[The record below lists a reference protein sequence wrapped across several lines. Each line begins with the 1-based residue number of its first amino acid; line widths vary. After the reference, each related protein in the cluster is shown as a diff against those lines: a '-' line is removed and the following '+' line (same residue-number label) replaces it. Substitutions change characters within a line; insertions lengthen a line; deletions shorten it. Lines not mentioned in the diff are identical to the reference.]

1 MVKKIGLFF
10 LILFLLMGFSAL
22 YIYKSKA
29 LTIQSETYFRVH
41 KNDNI
46 TILSARLNKEMGLKY
61 PYLFELLSRKMNL
74 ERWIKNGRFTLKP
87 NMTMIELIRELR
99 SGKAQTVNFVIKGLT
114 DLDKFANNCGASL
127 EPDKEDFLFALNDT
141 NLLDSLG
148 FNLQTVYALPLP
160 DTYNM
165 YWHTQADELLFKL
178 KKEYDL
184 YWNNER
190 VKKAENLG
198 LTPIQVSVLASI
210 VCKETSKNDEMPKVA
225 QLYLNR
231 LKLNMALQAD
241 PTVIFANKDKE
252 IRRVLNEHLQVE
264 SPYNTYKN
272 KGLPPGPIC
281 IPSKQAIEAV
291 LNPAQHNDIYMCA
304 KEDFSGYH
312 NFAETYS
319 NHLLNAKRYQAALD
333 MRKIMK

>member
-1 MVKKIGLFF
+1 MLKKIGLF
-10 LILFLLMGFSAL
+10 LLLVLFLMGAAAL
-22 YIYKSKA
+22 YLFKSKA
-29 LTIQSETYFRVH
+29 LNIQSETYFKVH
-41 KNDNI
+41 KQDNI
-46 TILSARLNKEMGLKY
+46 NTLSSRLNKEMGLKY
-61 PYLFELLSRKMNL
+61 PYLFELMSRKMNL

-87 NMTMIELIRELR
+87 DMTIIELIRELR
-99 SGKAQTVNFVIKGLT
+99 SGKAQTVNFVVKGIT
-114 DLDKFANNCGASL
+114 DLDKFANNCGVAL
-127 EPDKEDFLFALNDT
+127 EPDKDDFLFALNDI

-148 FNLQTVYALPLP
+148 FNLETVYALPLP

-165 YWHTQADELLFKL
+165 YWHTQPDELLIKL

-184 YWNNER
+184 FWNQER
-190 VKKAENLG
+190 INKAKNIG
-198 LTPIQVSVLASI
+198 LSPIQVSVLASI
-210 VCKETSKNDEMPKVA
+210 VCKETSKNDEMPKVT

-241 PTVIFANKDKE
+241 PTVIFANRGKE
-252 IRRVLNEHLQVE
+252 IRRVLNEHLQTE

-291 LNPAQHNDIYMCA
+291 LNPYTHNDLYMCA

-312 NFAETYS
+312 NFAESYS
-319 NHLLNAKRYQAALD
+319 DHLLNAKRYQAALD
-333 MRKIMK
+333 RKKIMK